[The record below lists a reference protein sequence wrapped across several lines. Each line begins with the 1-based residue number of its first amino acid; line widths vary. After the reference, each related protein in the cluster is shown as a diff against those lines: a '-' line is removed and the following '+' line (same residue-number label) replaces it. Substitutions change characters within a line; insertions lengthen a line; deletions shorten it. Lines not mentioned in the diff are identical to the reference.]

1 MKQYYSISI
10 IYVLLILIQF
20 GCKSDPDITVYKIK
34 KKLPSVTQT
43 LNKKTPAIP
52 INWTVPN
59 NWVKK
64 KPKDFGIASYDVSID
79 NGEIANVS
87 ISIFPGDAGG
97 IEQNVNRW
105 RRQLNLPPQNSKTI
119 LQNSKNEFNMIGN
132 YFVFY
137 LKNESAKKGILASII
152 PHLKEN
158 KIFQTIFIKLSG
170 TDSAINELEYEFNI
184 FCKSMH
190 LTNQK

>member
-10 IYVLLILIQF
+10 IYVFLILIQF
-20 GCKSDPDITVYKIK
+20 GCNSEPNVTVYKIK
-34 KKLPSVTQT
+34 KKNPTATQT
-43 LNKKTPAIP
+43 LNEKTSVIP
-52 INWTVPN
+52 INWTIPN
-59 NWVKK
+59 NWIKK
-64 KPKDFGIASYDVSID
+64 KPKDFGIASYDVPMP

-105 RRQLNLPPQNSKTI
+105 RRQLNLPPQNIKTI
-119 LQNSKNEFNMIGN
+119 LQNAKNEFNIIGD
-132 YFVFY
+132 YFVFN

-158 KIFQTIFIKLSG
+158 NIFQTIFIKLSG
-170 TDSAINELEYEFNI
+170 SDSAINELEYEFNI
-184 FCKSMH
+184 FCKSMY
-190 LTNQK
+190 LIN